1 MKSVG
6 EVMAIGRTFKESL
19 QKALRGLRNWRQWFR
34 FFKFKQTRNSKH
46 VVFTSQ

>member
-19 QKALRGLRNWRQWFR
+19 GKALRSMEIGRWGLLDLDKPRRRWR
-34 FFKFKQTRNSKH
+34 S
-46 VVFTSQ
+46 